1 MFGERASPL
10 PPDSAIPSP
19 REPAAPSLSR
29 WAAGSLI
36 ILFVVLGLVGHDPW
50 KADEAY
56 AFGIVYSMLTGGDWV
71 VPMLSGEAF
80 VEKPPLVYWLAALTA
95 QLASPVLPLHD
106 GARLA
111 SGVLS
116 AIAIGVTA
124 LCARAIFGR
133 DGGHGRVAALLLA
146 SSLGFVLHARMLL
159 TDLGVVAGVA
169 LALYGLVRIPHERR
183 VWLPAALLGT
193 GCGIA
198 FLSKGLVG
206 IAAVG
211 ATTMLLPLLSRGWRS
226 RRYAWTLGAAFL
238 FALPWLAIWPLAL
251 FAHSPA
257 YFYDWFW
264 LNNIGRFVG
273 FGVQTLGAAHE
284 PGFLWDTM
292 PWFTFPV
299 LPLAV
304 WAWVRGALRWR
315 DMPRVQVAFTFAAVY
330 VSMIALSSS
339 ARVNYLLPLLPALA
353 MVAPAAIAVLPRWLA
368 AAAGAVSLVFFVG
381 AALVVWLVWALAV
394 HAGSPPDWP
403 FLVRHLPREYTFVFS
418 APLLALALA
427 LTFAL
432 LHFAFAQW
440 RSRMFALSA
449 WSGGMMLFGV
459 AVTLLWMPWIDA
471 AKSYRQPFTA
481 MRQHLPLNANCLSFH
496 RVGESE
502 RAVLHYVM
510 HAPPQ
515 RYHAGAAATCPFVLV
530 QGLQAEA
537 GVIDEVPHRRVLW
550 SGARPGDAREKFWLL
565 ELPREA
571 SADDRVAAT
580 THTDRQP
587 K

>member
-1 MFGERASPL
+1 VASGAPAFQ
-10 PPDSAIPSP
+10 PSVNPAI
-19 REPAAPSLSR
+19 APLSR
-29 WAAGSLI
+29 TAAAWLI
-36 ILFVVLGLVGHDPW
+36 LLFVCLGLIGHDPW

-56 AFGIVYSMLTGGDWV
+56 AFGIVYGMLTSGDWV
-71 VPMLSGEAF
+71 VPMLTGEAF

-116 AIAIGVTA
+116 AIALGATA
-124 LCARAIFGR
+124 LCARAMFGR

-169 LALYGLVRIPHERR
+169 VALYGLVRIPSARR

-206 IAAVG
+206 IAPVC
-211 ATTMLLPLLSRGWRS
+211 ATAMLLPPPSGGWRA

-264 LNNIGRFVG
+264 LNNIGRFAG
-273 FGVQTLGAAHE
+273 FGVQPLGAAHK
-284 PGFLWDTM
+284 PGFLWETI
-292 PWFTFPV
+292 PWFTFPL
-299 LPLAV
+299 LPLVA
-304 WAWVRGALRWR
+304 WAWAHGALQWR
-315 DMPRVQVAFTFAAVY
+315 SMPGVQVAFTFTAVY
-330 VSMIALSSS
+330 VLMIALSSS
-339 ARVNYLLPLLPALA
+339 ARANYLLPLLPALA
-353 MVAPAAIAVLPRWLA
+353 MVAPAALAILPRWLNA
-368 AAAGAVSLVFFVG
+368 TAGATSLMLFG
-381 AALVVWLVWALAV
+381 SAALMVWLVWVLAT
-394 HAGSPPDWP
+394 HTGAPPDWP
-403 FLVRHLPREYTFVFS
+403 FLTRHLPREHVFVFS
-418 APLLALALA
+418 APVLALALA
-427 LTFAL
+427 LTFAV
-432 LHFAFAQW
+432 LHFVFAHW
-440 RSRMFALSA
+440 RSRAFALSA

-481 MRQHLPLNANCLSFH
+481 MRQHLPVQADCLSYH

-502 RAVLHYVM
+502 RAVLHYVTRVS
-510 HAPPQ
+510 PS
-515 RYHAGAAATCPFVLV
+515 RYQAGTMASCPFVLV
-530 QGLQAEA
+530 QGLRAKA
-537 GVIDEVPHRRVLW
+537 AVIDEVPHRRVLW
-550 SGARPGDAREKFWLL
+550 HGARPGDTREQFWLL
-565 ELPREA
+565 ELPH
-571 SADDRVAAT
+571 SNSTDDRVAT
-580 THTDRQP
+580 TTLTEPRP
-587 K
+587 P

>member
-1 MFGERASPL
+1 M
-10 PPDSAIPSP
+10 
-19 REPAAPSLSR
+19 
-29 WAAGSLI
+29 LI
-36 ILFVVLGLVGHDPW
+36 VLFVCLGLVGRDPW

-56 AFGIVYSMLTGGDWV
+56 AFGIVYSMLTSGDWM
-71 VPMLSGEAF
+71 VPMLTGEAF

-95 QLASPVLPLHD
+95 KLASPALPLHD

-116 AIAIGVTA
+116 AVATGATA
-124 LCARAIFGR
+124 MSARVMLGR
-133 DGGHGRVAALLLA
+133 GGGYGRVAALLLA

-169 LALYGLVRIPHERR
+169 VALYGLVRTRNEGRT
-183 VWLPAALLGT
+183 WPAALLLGI

-198 FLSKGLVG
+198 FLSKGFVG

-211 ATTMLLPLLSRGWRS
+211 ATALLLPMLSVEWRTW
-226 RRYAWTLGAAFL
+226 RYARTLCVASM
-238 FALPWLAIWPLAL
+238 FALPWLLIWPLAL
-251 FAHSPA
+251 FAQSPA

-264 LNNIGRFVG
+264 LNNAGRFLG

-284 PGFLWDTM
+284 PGFLLKTI

-299 LPLAV
+299 LPLAA
-304 WAWVRGALRWR
+304 WAWFRGALRWR
-315 DMPRVQVAFTFAAVY
+315 GMPGVQVAFTFVAMY
-330 VSMIALSSS
+330 VLMIALSSS
-339 ARVNYLLPLLPALA
+339 ARANYLLPLLPALA
-353 MVAPAAIAVLPRWLA
+353 MVAPAALSMLPRWLDA
-368 AAAGAVSLVFFVG
+368 TAGVTSLLLFTG
-381 AALVVWLVWALAV
+381 ATLIVWLVWSLAV
-394 HAGSPPDWP
+394 QGGTPPDWP
-403 FLVRHLPREYTFVFS
+403 FLTRHLPHDHVFVFS
-418 APLLALALA
+418 PSLFALALA

-432 LHFAFAQW
+432 LHFIFAHW
-440 RSRMFALSA
+440 RSCAFALSA

-481 MRQHLPLNANCLSFH
+481 MRLNLPVDADCLSYH

-510 HAPPQ
+510 RATPG
-515 RYHAGAAATCPFVLV
+515 RYRPDEAAACPFVLV
-530 QGLQAEA
+530 QGLRAEA
-537 GVIDEVPHRRVLW
+537 GAIDSVPHRRVLW
-550 SGARPGDAREKFWLL
+550 SGARPGDTREQFWLL
-565 ELPREA
+565 ELPHPQTA
-571 SADDRVAAT
+571 SDRIAAT
-580 THTDRQP
+580 TSSDRRT